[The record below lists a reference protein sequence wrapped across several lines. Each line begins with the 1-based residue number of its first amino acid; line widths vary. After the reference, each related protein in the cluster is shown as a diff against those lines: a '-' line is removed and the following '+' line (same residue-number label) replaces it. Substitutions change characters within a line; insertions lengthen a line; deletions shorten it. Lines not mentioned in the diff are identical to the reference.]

1 MIISWLPSNHALSGI
16 IRSAGDPL
24 PDGIQGTAVAEG
36 PAPLKDLDDGK
47 ITICGKLWKPQ
58 K

>member
-16 IRSAGDPL
+16 IRSARDPL

-47 ITICGKLWKPQ
+47 ITICAKLC
-58 K
+58 